1 MTVRLEPSPLIP
13 VLGFALTCA
22 LHDPDQSG
30 QRSRT
35 SAPAQWL
42 FSDYVKTL
50 TPPLSP
56 MTRQD
61 TAPWQRNNSTTET
74 IPGPTVASLKLGYFG
89 GPEVVAQFEPQDSAM
104 PDLNAHLVANYLS
117 SQGAIPKRMQNTS
130 DGSTLL
136 EYFRWRKSACVDVFP
151 NGEVVV
157 VIGKRKIDNIYEF
170 DLSELPKVAELLRDA
185 GFAR

>member
-1 MTVRLEPSPLIP
+1 MNRRDNDPWPSSISIT
-13 VLGFALTCA
+13 GTSTG
-22 LHDPDQSG
+22 QS
-30 QRSRT
+30 
-35 SAPAQWL
+35 L
-42 FSDYVKTL
+42 
-50 TPPLSP
+50 
-56 MTRQD
+56 
-61 TAPWQRNNSTTET
+61 
-74 IPGPTVASLKLGYFG
+74 ASLKLGYFG
-89 GPEVVAQFEPQDSAM
+89 GPDVVAQFEPQDAAM
-104 PDLNAHLVANYLS
+104 PKLNAHLVADYLS